1 MTVTILSSEN
11 IYRSMSALTSL
22 IHLST
27 VNWIDMFFVAVS
39 EEEPFISHAEA
50 LGAALADS
58 DPNKKYFRT
67 LVGLARAT
75 SYLYEHEHVP
85 TGFSFGI
92 RSRLI
97 ELLREY
103 RCVFPL
109 CSEKE
114 S

>member
-1 MTVTILSSEN
+1 MTIFRSEN
-11 IYRSMSALTSL
+11 IYRAMSALTSL

-27 VNWIDMFFVAVS
+27 AECISPFFVAVS
-39 EEEPFISHAEA
+39 EIHPFISHAEA
-50 LGAALADS
+50 LVDALADS
-58 DPNKKYFRT
+58 DPNKKYFRA

-75 SYLYEHEHVP
+75 SYLYEHEQVP
-85 TGFSFGI
+85 IGFSFGI